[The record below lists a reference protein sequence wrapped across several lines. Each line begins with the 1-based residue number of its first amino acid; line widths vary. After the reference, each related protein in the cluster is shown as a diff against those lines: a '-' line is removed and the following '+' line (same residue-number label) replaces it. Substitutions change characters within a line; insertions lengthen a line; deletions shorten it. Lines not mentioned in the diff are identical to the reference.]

1 LRKKS
6 EDEYERDERDE
17 MSDRDG
23 RQKSMEE
30 ALGEV
35 DTKPDES
42 DLKDLSEG
50 EKIDGVKK
58 ARATGNVGEGK
69 QLALEESLEEQ
80 VTTTG
85 KETGTD
91 GEEKKLRETR
101 GRGKGR
107 QTTLE
112 ENLNT

>member
-6 EDEYERDERDE
+6 EDEYERDKRNE

-30 ALGEV
+30 VVGEV

-42 DLKDLSEG
+42 DSKDLSEG

-58 ARATGNVGEGK
+58 ARATGNGVEGK
-69 QLALEESLEEQ
+69 QLALEECLGEQ
-80 VTTTG
+80 GTATG

-101 GRGKGR
+101 GRWKGR